1 MNTDSCS
8 YRVQMLH
15 IDDQFTLPAACHACY
30 LHFSNEETE
39 ALGSRVT
46 PAIHSANKPQLWDGN
61 PAPVFFPQLHAAS
74 ERMKPASGPTSAWVT
89 LAKSFPL
96 SEPQVSHL

>member
-8 YRVQMLH
+8 DRVQRLH
-15 IDDQFTLPAACHACY
+15 TDDPFTLPAPCHVCY
-30 LHFSNEETE
+30 LPFSNEEIE
-39 ALGSRVT
+39 AQGSRVT
-46 PAIHSANKPQLWDGN
+46 PAIHSANKHQLWDQN
-61 PAPVFFPQLHAAS
+61 PALVFFPQLHAAS
-74 ERMKPASGPTSAWVT
+74 EGMKPASGPTSAWVT